1 MGRVLSLRPEALG
14 RLCRGGGMA
23 VPEELSTWKA
33 QSGGTHSTGGAG
45 WGSAQGGRAGVGGQ
59 RLGTRV

>member
-1 MGRVLSLRPEALG
+1 MG
-14 RLCRGGGMA
+14 